1 MVRTPLGRLIFFV
14 RRVTAELLGLQVA
27 RYRARGYMD
36 APALGLDEGLA
47 IFATKSLA
55 ALPISINVRVYAD
68 GC

>member
-47 IFATKSLA
+47 YLRHEIASRA
-55 ALPISINVRVYAD
+55 PHQH
-68 GC
+68 